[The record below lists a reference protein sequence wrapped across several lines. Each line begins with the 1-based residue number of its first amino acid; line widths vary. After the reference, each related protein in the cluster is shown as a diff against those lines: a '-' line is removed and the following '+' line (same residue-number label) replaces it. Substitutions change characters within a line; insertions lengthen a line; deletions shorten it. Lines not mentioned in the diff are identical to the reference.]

1 MRLKAGQV
9 LAVQAGSAVQS
20 AGCCVCAPF
29 IKPCSVMRKPAFT
42 NLKQCD
48 AALFYG

>member
-9 LAVQAGSAVQS
+9 LAVQAGSAVRS
-20 AGCCVCAPF
+20 AGCCICAPF
-29 IKPCSVMRKPAFT
+29 IKPCSVPRKAAST